1 MKKHNHRQRKKLR
14 LGEFRELGFAASAQ
28 FRSQLN
34 DDEREAVLDTFTAC
48 IEANGLLA
56 FISLNTGV
64 DAYLISGEPRGSAT
78 EAQRESVRLWLESKA
93 EFTDFEVGELSDSW
107 RTRS

>member
-56 FISLNTGV
+56 FI
-64 DAYLISGEPRGSAT
+64 
-78 EAQRESVRLWLESKA
+78 
-93 EFTDFEVGELSDSW
+93 
-107 RTRS
+107 